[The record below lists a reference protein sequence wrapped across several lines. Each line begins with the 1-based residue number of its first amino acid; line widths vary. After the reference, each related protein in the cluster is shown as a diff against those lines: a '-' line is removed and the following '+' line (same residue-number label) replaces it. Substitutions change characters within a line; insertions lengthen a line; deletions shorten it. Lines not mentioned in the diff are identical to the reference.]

1 MTDNKAFLGAV
12 AMAKLGLKVLPLTD
26 YTSTK
31 NGKEVWNKIPRVD
44 SWPSHATTNAETIKK
59 WANGDFSGTS
69 SKSSKPCRH
78 FGGSLEGFIVF
89 DIDAPDAKEHL
100 HNLFATAGVD
110 GITPTLTTRTGN
122 GGYHFIYK
130 QPAGYNLGN
139 SVSKLAPKLDT
150 RGGAGGYI
158 VLPGTANPVNDSEY
172 TIVNEAN
179 IATLPAAVA
188 DIVQTKV
195 APGKTASTVGKS
207 IERREGSIPDTAA
220 KMKAAWDYLYEK
232 EGGIEGAGGE
242 ADAVCVGRKLA
253 DIGLSEEKAI
263 AMAQLIYSP
272 KCIPPWDDCPEQLA
286 AKIRNGYRYR
296 ESEVGCEDPDLLVDM
311 FKATSG
317 EATEEDWKAFPFKS
331 MRELTL
337 SEPPRRETLLEDFMA
352 HGKYLSLWYGAGGS
366 GKSLLAHQLLRELTR
381 RKEFLGLK
389 PGEACRRFKGA
400 LVSLEE
406 PLDDV
411 HFRFSRQS
419 TRIVDPMDD
428 EGAEPDWVNLRGAD
442 PHICKVEK
450 GNISSGPG
458 LDSLIRV
465 IRSIKPTLLVI
476 DSLSR
481 IFPGNENDRAAV
493 TAFGRIMDKLVEETG
508 CHVLLLAHTN
518 KAGDFSGS
526 SAWAAIC
533 RQMFVITSEKL
544 DGQTVYTLTAEKTN
558 EGERGAYVRYKFDD
572 WYFVPVAEEDYDAMK
587 ETAGRSKTS
596 DEIDAAEKEMLEFL
610 GLLGG
615 LQYGE
620 LQKLMKDQG
629 YDKGALDFAIKS
641 AEAGGRI
648 IREERYGG
656 GSHKKLKFIRLA
668 DA

>member
-1 MTDNKAFLGAV
+1 MTDNKAYIGAV

-31 NGKEVWNKIPRVD
+31 KDKEVWNKIPRVD
-44 SWPSHATTNAETIKK
+44 NWPSHATTDIETIKK
-59 WANGDFSGTS
+59 WSQGDFSGTS
-69 SKSSKPCRH
+69 SKSSKPCCH

-89 DIDAPDAKEHL
+89 DIDAPEAKEHL
-100 HNLFATAGVD
+100 HNLFVSAGLD

-122 GGYHFIYK
+122 GGFHFVFK

-158 VLPGTANPVNDSEY
+158 VLPGTSNPVNDSEY
-172 TIVNEAN
+172 AIVNEAN

-188 DIVQTKV
+188 EIVKEKV
-195 APGKTASTVGKS
+195 SPGKTANTVGKLLD
-207 IERREGSIPDTAA
+207 RREGSIPDTAA
-220 KMKAAWDYLYEK
+220 KMKAAWEYLEQK
-232 EGGIEGAGGE
+232 EGGVEGAGGE

-263 AMAQLIYSP
+263 AMAQLVYSP
-272 KCIPPWDDCPEQLA
+272 KCVPSWDDCPEQLA
-286 AKIRNGYRYR
+286 QKIRNGYRYR
-296 ESEVGCEDPDLLVDM
+296 ESEIGCDDPDLLVDM
-311 FKATSG
+311 FKSTSG
-317 EATEEDWKAFPFKS
+317 DATDDDWKKLPFKS
-331 MRELTL
+331 MHELSL
-337 SEPPRRETLLEDFMA
+337 SEPPPRETLLEDFMA

-366 GKSLLAHQLLRELTR
+366 GKSLLSHQFLRELTR
-381 RKEFLGLK
+381 RKKFLGLK
-389 PGEACRRFKGA
+389 PGAACRDFKGA
-400 LVSLEE
+400 LISLEE
-406 PLDDV
+406 PRNDV
-411 HFRFSRQS
+411 HQRFAKQS
-419 TRIVDPMDD
+419 TRIVDPLTDAG
-428 EGAEPDWVNLRGAD
+428 EEPVWCDLRGQD
-442 PHICKVEK
+442 VGICKVEK
-450 GNISSGPG
+450 GSISPGPG

-465 IRSIKPTLLVI
+465 LKAIKPTLLVI

-518 KAGDFSGS
+518 KAGDFSGC

-544 DGQTVYTLTAEKTN
+544 DGQTIYTLTAEKTN

-572 WYFVPVAEEDYDAMK
+572 WYFVPVDEDSYDAMK

-596 DEIDAAEKEMLEFL
+596 DEIAAAEEALID
-610 GLLGG
+610 LLGFE
-615 LQYGE
+615 GE
-620 LQKLMKDQG
+620 LQYDTLRKRMKDQG
-629 YDKGALDFAIKS
+629 FDKGALDFAIKS
-641 AEAGGRI
+641 AVAGERI
-648 IREERYGG
+648 IREDRY
-656 GSHKKLKFIRLA
+656 SPKKKKSAPFFRLC